1 MATAIYSPRD
11 YDIFIGL
18 DVDKKSFSYTVRDHY
33 KMKRSKKIP
42 ADPEQF
48 YNYIQN
54 NFSDKRVICAYEA
67 GPTGFHLHDHLK
79 EKELPCLV
87 TPPISIP
94 KAPNE
99 RVKNNRI
106 DSNKITEELLA
117 GKLKSIRVPEG
128 SYRELRHLVKIREN
142 YASNR
147 RAARQRIK
155 ALLLSA
161 NLYPLLKDPDIKWS
175 SGYIKELKQIECSPA
190 VRSRLD
196 MLLMDLE
203 YARQQT
209 LSTNRTLK
217 TFCKNNP
224 EVKKYIGYLESI
236 VGVGFITAVSILGS
250 IGNPQNLKNPR
261 EIGAFVGL
269 VPREHS
275 TGDRINKGSITHLGN
290 QTLRS
295 LLIEVSWVVIRKDNE
310 LQQFYYRIKK
320 RHHPK
325 IASRVAIVAVARKLT
340 QRIYKVLKEQR
351 KYIKR

>member
-1 MATAIYSPRD
+1 MTPYTYSPRD
-11 YDIFIGL
+11 YDIFIGI
-18 DVDKKSFSYTVRDHY
+18 DVDKKSFSFTVRDHY
-33 KMKRSKKIP
+33 EMKRSKKIP

-48 YNYIQN
+48 YKYIQN
-54 NFSDKRVICAYEA
+54 SFKDKRVICAYEA

-79 EKELPCLV
+79 EKEVPCLV
-87 TPPISIP
+87 TPPTSIP

-99 RVKNNRI
+99 RVKTNRI
-106 DSNKITEELLA
+106 DSNKIVEELLA
-117 GKLKSIRVPEG
+117 GKLKFIRVPEE

-147 RAARQRIK
+147 KAARQRIK

-161 NLYPLLKDPDIKWS
+161 NLYSLLKDPEIKWS
-175 SGYIKELKQIECSPA
+175 SKYIKELKQIECSPA

-209 LSTNRTLK
+209 LSTHRTLK

-224 EVKKYIGYLESI
+224 EVKKYVDYLESI

-261 EIGAFVGL
+261 EIGAFLGL
-269 VPREHS
+269 VPRENS

-295 LLIEVSWVVIRKDNE
+295 LLIEVSWVAIRKDNE

-325 IASRVAIVAVARKLT
+325 IAARVAIVAVARKLT
-340 QRIYKVLKEQR
+340 QRIYKVLKEER
-351 KYIKR
+351 KYIKH

>member
-1 MATAIYSPRD
+1 MTSGTYSPRD
-11 YDIFIGL
+11 YDIFIGI

-42 ADPEQF
+42 ANPEQF

-99 RVKNNRI
+99 RVKTNRI

-128 SYRELRHLVKIREN
+128 AYRELRHLVKIREN

-217 TFCKNNP
+217 IFCKNNP

-236 VGVGFITAVSILGS
+236 VGIGFITAVTLLGR

-261 EIGAFVGL
+261 EIGAFLGL

-275 TGDRINKGSITHLGN
+275 TGDRINKELIKGL
-290 QTLRS
+290 
-295 LLIEVSWVVIRKDNE
+295 LLI
-310 LQQFYYRIKK
+310 
-320 RHHPK
+320 
-325 IASRVAIVAVARKLT
+325 
-340 QRIYKVLKEQR
+340 
-351 KYIKR
+351 